1 MVEIGGL
8 QESWWISRANK
19 FTATGSKSQQ
29 FLCNCGVDNNF
40 GEILTI
46 GLKFVK
52 IETRSTGLREPC
64 LVLVT
69 LQRPVST
76 IVMRLCNLFQPDRI
90 VSGLKV
96 IHSRTAMD
104 GMVVCNLS

>member
-52 IETRSTGLREPC
+52 IETRSTGLQEPG
-64 LVLVT
+64 LVLVAV
-69 LQRPVST
+69 QRSVST
-76 IVMRLCNLFQPDRI
+76 IAIRLCIPFQSDQI

-96 IHSRTAMD
+96 
-104 GMVVCNLS
+104 

>member
-52 IETRSTGLREPC
+52 IATRSTGLREPG
-64 LVLVT
+64 LVLVAV
-69 LQRPVST
+69 QRSVST
-76 IVMRLCNLFQPDRI
+76 IAIRLCIPFKSARI
-90 VSGLKV
+90 LYGLKV
-96 IHSRTAMD
+96 
-104 GMVVCNLS
+104 

>member
-46 GLKFVK
+46 GLKFVND
-52 IETRSTGLREPC
+52 
-64 LVLVT
+64 
-69 LQRPVST
+69 LQRV
-76 IVMRLCNLFQPDRI
+76 IVFF
-90 VSGLKV
+90 
-96 IHSRTAMD
+96 D
-104 GMVVCNLS
+104 GW